1 MSFILPSNIRLSCI
15 ISFRITAM
23 PDQQPMTKEQVIQEL
38 RREADE
44 LDNQRCG
51 FAQFAQNAY
60 KAKIRR
66 NLADRLE
73 RELSEENSTKNN
85 IAP

>member
-1 MSFILPSNIRLSCI
+1 
-15 ISFRITAM
+15 M
-23 PDQQPMTKEQVIQEL
+23 PDQHPMTKEQIIQEL

-66 NLADRLE
+66 NLADKLE
-73 RELSEENSTKNN
+73 RELNEEKSGIK
-85 IAP
+85 